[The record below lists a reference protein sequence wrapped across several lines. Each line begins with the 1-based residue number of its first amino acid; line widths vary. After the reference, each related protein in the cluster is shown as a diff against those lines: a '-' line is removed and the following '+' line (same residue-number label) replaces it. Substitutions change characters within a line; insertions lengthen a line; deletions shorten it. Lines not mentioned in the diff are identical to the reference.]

1 VRKQAFYLVTA
12 VIGVQLGLLVF
23 ATVTCMLLRINKCD
37 GSKIE
42 SLLTMITTQVFA
54 LYAAE
59 KSGLIGKD

>member
-1 VRKQAFYLVTA
+1 MRKQAFYLVVG
-12 VIGVQLGLLVF
+12 VISVQLALLVF
-23 ATVTCMLLRINKCD
+23 ATVSCMLLRIDKCD

-59 KSGLIGKD
+59 KSGLVQK

>member
-1 VRKQAFYLVTA
+1 MKRQAFYLVTA

-23 ATVTCMLLRINKCD
+23 ATVSCMLLRIEKCD

-59 KSGLIGKD
+59 KGGALK

>member
-1 VRKQAFYLVTA
+1 MRKQAFYLVVG
-12 VIGVQLGLLVF
+12 VIAVQLALLVF
-23 ATVTCMLLRINKCD
+23 ATVSCMLLRIDKCD

-59 KSGLIGKD
+59 KSGLVQK